1 MSSTATQQKLG
12 FKFGRNGVHS
22 SRTMMLAE
30 ISELFHGRPASATA
44 AQYKEDIEVFNVLH
58 KPTEKSRQLTWRHL
72 VDLYGMD
79 TDIPLFRVFRRLWDS
94 DESARTL
101 LACQYLYHPKHQQT
115 NFDTDVTPL
124 HPGSLQGFDCMD
136 QNGDGYLTIKE
147 LSRRNDCVEDASDRG
162 LDSSTRT
169 TLILDHLDADR
180 DLKVSKR
187 EFSIWNEMQKQ

>member
-12 FKFGRNGVHS
+12 LKFGRNGVHS

-79 TDIPLFRVFRRLWDS
+79 TDIPLFRVFRRLWTAMS
-94 DESARTL
+94 
-101 LACQYLYHPKHQQT
+101 
-115 NFDTDVTPL
+115 PL
-124 HPGSLQGFDCMD
+124 EPYWPASTYTTQSTSR
-136 QNGDGYLTIKE
+136 LT
-147 LSRRNDCVEDASDRG
+147 
-162 LDSSTRT
+162 STRT
-169 TLILDHLDADR
+169 LRLCTLVRYKDSTAWTRTAMAI
-180 DLKVSKR
+180 
-187 EFSIWNEMQKQ
+187 